1 VSPRLR
7 AEKLALLEPS
17 ESHETLTAKP
27 RTPPPL
33 DDTPQAGSLDKA
45 IDRAAGHRPIPGN
58 DVTLL
63 IDGPQSYDAMFDII
77 ATARRRIHFENYI
90 FRSDETGWRFAEALV
105 ARARDGLKVRV
116 LYDWLGSMATR
127 RKMWRY
133 LREAGVETRCFNPPS
148 ILDAFNNLS
157 RNHRKLVVGDSVRA
171 VTGGLCIGNEW
182 VGDQK
187 KGIMPWRD
195 TAIEINGPA
204 AVSLDNAF
212 ESIWAKSGPAI
223 PPGEEVGQT
232 SPCGDAS
239 VRTIVGKPGRERAYK
254 VLEILAASSVR
265 RLWITDA
272 YMVPPPR
279 LFQAFMDAAR
289 DGVDIRMLVP
299 GSSDVALVRNFT
311 RIGYRDLLRAGV
323 RIFEWEGPMLHAKT
337 IVVDSRWV
345 RVGTS
350 NLNAS
355 SLLGNYEL
363 DVLIEHGDLAQQME
377 DQFRKDIA
385 RSAEIVR
392 GKLRAPERFQR
403 VLPAKLSRQ
412 RPDENPVI
420 HQRTRREGR
429 RRAVVALWTV
439 VTGARRSIYG
449 PVALVLVV
457 LAGFF
462 ILLPRLA
469 SYIVGG
475 LCVWLAVAATREA
488 LRRRS
493 G

>member
-1 VSPRLR
+1 LTVNPRIPSP
-7 AEKLALLEPS
+7 LEN
-17 ESHETLTAKP
+17 SH
-27 RTPPPL
+27 
-33 DDTPQAGSLDKA
+33 QAGTLDKA
-45 IDRAAGHRPIPGN
+45 IDRAAGSRPIPGN
-58 DVTLL
+58 DIKLL
-63 IDGPQSYDAMFDII
+63 IDGPECYDAMLDII
-77 ATARRRIHFENYI
+77 ATAQRRIHFENYI
-90 FRSDETGWRFAEALV
+90 FRSDQIGWRFAEAL
-105 ARARDGLKVRV
+105 ASRAKSGVKVRV

-133 LREAGVETRCFNPPS
+133 LRAAGVETRTFNPPS
-148 ILDAFNNLS
+148 LLDAFNSLS
-157 RNHRKLVVGDSVRA
+157 RNHRKLVVGDGVRA
-171 VTGGLCIGNEW
+171 ITGGLCIGDEW
-182 VGDQK
+182 VGDSH
-187 KGIMPWRD
+187 KGVMPWRD
-195 TAIEINGPA
+195 TGIEINGPA
-204 AVSLDNAF
+204 AIALDHAF
-212 ESIWAKSGPAI
+212 ENVWSVAGPPI
-223 PPGEEVGQT
+223 DPGEEVAQAR
-232 SPCGDAS
+232 PCGDAS

-254 VLEILAASSVR
+254 VLEILAASSVE

-279 LFQAFMDAAR
+279 LFQAFLDAAR

-337 IVVDSRWV
+337 IVADSCWV

-363 DVLIEHGDLAQQME
+363 DVLIEHGGLARQLE

-392 GKLRAPERFQR
+392 GKLRAPERFQK
-403 VLPAKLSRQ
+403 VLPSKLSRQ
-412 RPDENPVI
+412 RPDETPI
-420 HQRTRREGR
+420 LHQRTMREGR

-449 PVALVLVV
+449 PAALVLVV

-469 SYIVGG
+469 SYIFGG
-475 LCVWLAVAATREA
+475 LCVWLAVAAGREA

>member
-1 VSPRLR
+1 M
-7 AEKLALLEPS
+7 
-17 ESHETLTAKP
+17 TARP
-27 RTPPPL
+27 RTLLPL
-33 DDTPQAGSLDKA
+33 DDTDQAGTLDKA
-45 IDRAAGHRPIPGN
+45 IDRAAGTRPIPGN
-58 DVTLL
+58 DVRLL
-63 IDGPQSYDAMFDII
+63 IDGPDCYDAMLDII
-77 ATARRRIHFENYI
+77 ATAKHRIHFENYI
-90 FRSDETGWRFAEALV
+90 FRSDRIGWRFAEAL
-105 ARARDGLKVRV
+105 AGRAQSGVKVRV
-116 LYDWLGSMATR
+116 LYDWLGSMTTR

-133 LREAGVETRCFNPPS
+133 LRAAGVETRSFNPPS
-148 ILDAFNNLS
+148 LLDAFNNLS
-157 RNHRKLVVGDSVRA
+157 RNHRKLVVGDGVRA
-171 VTGGLCIGNEW
+171 ITGGLCIGDEW
-182 VGDQK
+182 VGDQE

-195 TAIEINGPA
+195 TGIEIRGPA
-204 AVSLDNAF
+204 AVSLDKAF
-212 ESIWAKSGPAI
+212 ENVWSVSGPAI
-223 PPGEEVGQT
+223 DPGEDVGQAQ
-232 SPCGDAS
+232 PRGDAS

-254 VLEILAASSVR
+254 VLEILAASTVK

-279 LFQAFMDAAR
+279 LFQAFLDAAR

-337 IVVDSRWV
+337 IVADSCWV

-363 DVLIEHGDLAQQME
+363 DVLIEHGELAQQLE

-403 VLPAKLSRQ
+403 VLPSTLSRQ
-412 RPDENPVI
+412 RPDESPI
-420 HQRTRREGR
+420 LHQRTRREGR

-462 ILLPRLA
+462 ILLPKLA
-469 SYIVGG
+469 SYIFGG

>member
-1 VSPRLR
+1 MS
-7 AEKLALLEPS
+7 
-17 ESHETLTAKP
+17 
-27 RTPPPL
+27 
-33 DDTPQAGSLDKA
+33 GSLDKA

-58 DVTLL
+58 DVRLL
-63 IDGPQSYDAMFDII
+63 IDGPECYAAMLDII

-90 FRSDETGWRFAEALV
+90 FRSDATGWRFAEAL
-105 ARARDGLKVRV
+105 ATRAREGVTVRV

-127 RKMWRY
+127 GKLWRF
-133 LREAGVETRCFNPPS
+133 LRSAGVEVRAFKPPKL
-148 ILDAFNNLS
+148 LDAFDNLS
-157 RNHRKLVVGDSVRA
+157 RNHRKLVVGDSARA
-171 VTGGLCIGNEW
+171 VTGGLCIGDEW
-182 VGDQK
+182 VGDSAR
-187 KGIMPWRD
+187 GILPWRD
-195 TAIEINGPA
+195 TAIEVRGPA
-204 AVSLDNAF
+204 AVSLDRAF
-212 ESIWAKSGPAI
+212 ESIWASCGPPIAESEAV
-223 PPGEEVGQT
+223 GEVP
-232 SPCGDAS
+232 SCGDAS
-239 VRTIVGKPGRERAYK
+239 VRTIIGKPGRERTYK
-254 VLEILAASSVR
+254 VLEMLAASTVR

-279 LFQAFMDAAR
+279 LFQAFVDAAR

-311 RIGYRDLLRAGV
+311 RIGYRDLLRSGI

-337 IVVDSRWV
+337 IVADTCWTRI
-345 RVGTS
+345 GTS

-363 DVLIEHGDLAQQME
+363 DVLIEDRDLAQQME

-392 GKLRAPERFQR
+392 GKVRAPERFQR
-403 VLPAKLSRQ
+403 VLPSTLARQ
-412 RPDENPVI
+412 RPDEHPVE
-420 HQRTRREGR
+420 HQRSRREGR

-449 PVALVLVV
+449 PVALALVV

-462 ILLPRLA
+462 ILLPKTA
-469 SYIVGG
+469 AYAFGA

>member
-1 VSPRLR
+1 M
-7 AEKLALLEPS
+7 PS
-17 ESHETLTAKP
+17 FDEADQS
-27 RTPPPL
+27 
-33 DDTPQAGSLDKA
+33 GSLDKA

-58 DVTLL
+58 DVRLL
-63 IDGPQSYDAMFDII
+63 IDGPECYEAMFDII

-90 FRSDETGWRFAEALV
+90 FRSDKIGWRFAEAL
-105 ARARDGLKVRV
+105 ADRAKNGVKVRV

-133 LREAGVETRCFNPPS
+133 LRAAGVETRSFNPPS
-148 ILDAFNNLS
+148 LLDAFNNLS
-157 RNHRKLVVGDSVRA
+157 RNHRKLVVGDGVRA
-171 VTGGLCIGNEW
+171 ITGGLCIGDEW
-182 VGDQK
+182 VGDRD

-195 TAIEINGPA
+195 TGIEVSGPA
-204 AVSLDNAF
+204 ALSLDNAF
-212 ESIWAKSGPAI
+212 ENIWSVAGPAI
-223 PPGEEVGQT
+223 EPGEEVGQVQP
-232 SPCGDAS
+232 SGDAS

-254 VLEILAASSVR
+254 VLEILAASTVR

-299 GSSDVALVRNFT
+299 GSSDIALVRNFT

-337 IVVDSRWV
+337 IVADSCWV

-363 DVLIEHGDLAQQME
+363 DLLIEHGGLARQLE

-392 GKLRAPERFQR
+392 GKLRAPERFQK
-403 VLPAKLSRQ
+403 VLPSKLSRQ
-412 RPDENPVI
+412 RPDESPI
-420 HQRTRREGR
+420 LHQRTRREGR

-439 VTGARRSIYG
+439 MTGARRSIYG
-449 PVALVLVV
+449 PAALMLVV

-469 SYIVGG
+469 SYIFGG

-488 LRRRS
+488 VRRRS

>member
-1 VSPRLR
+1 MTASPRIPLPL
-7 AEKLALLEPS
+7 EKS
-17 ESHETLTAKP
+17 DQNGTLV
-27 RTPPPL
+27 
-33 DDTPQAGSLDKA
+33 KA
-45 IDRAAGHRPIPGN
+45 MDRAAGHRPIPGN
-58 DVTLL
+58 DISLL
-63 IDGPQSYDAMFDII
+63 IDGPDCYARMFEII
-77 ATARRRIHFENYI
+77 ATAKRRIHFENYI
-90 FRSDETGWRFAEALV
+90 FRSDEIGWRFAEALA

-116 LYDWLGSMATR
+116 LYDWLGSMTTR

-133 LREAGVETRCFNPPS
+133 LRDAGVETRAFNPPKL
-148 ILDAFNNLS
+148 LDAFDNLS
-157 RNHRKLVVGDSVRA
+157 RNHRKLVVGDGVRA
-171 VTGGLCIGNEW
+171 ITGGLCIGDEW
-182 VGDQK
+182 MGNPE

-212 ESIWAKSGPAI
+212 ENIWAVCGAAI
-223 PPGEEVGQT
+223 PPGEEVGQAR
-232 SPCGDAS
+232 PCGDAS
-239 VRTIVGKPGRERAYK
+239 LRTIVGKPGRERAYK
-254 VLEILAASSVR
+254 VLELLAASSVQ

-279 LFQAFMDAAR
+279 LFQAFVDAAR

-299 GSSDVALVRNFT
+299 GSSYVAMVRNLT
-311 RIGYRDLLRAGV
+311 RIGYRDLLRAGI

-337 IVVDSRWV
+337 VVVDSCWV

-363 DVLIEHGDLAQQME
+363 DVLVEDGDLARQME

-392 GKLRAPERFQR
+392 GKLRAPERFQK
-403 VLPAKLSRQ
+403 VLPSKLSRQ
-412 RPDENPVI
+412 RPDENPI
-420 HQRTRREGR
+420 LHQRTRREGR
-429 RRAVVALWTV
+429 RRAVVAVWTV

-449 PVALVLVV
+449 PAALVLVV

-462 ILLPRLA
+462 ILLPKVA
-469 SYIVGG
+469 SYIFGG

-488 LRRRS
+488 VRRRS

>member
-1 VSPRLR
+1 MTANPRIPFP
-7 AEKLALLEPS
+7 LE
-17 ESHETLTAKP
+17 ET
-27 RTPPPL
+27 
-33 DDTPQAGSLDKA
+33 DQAGTLEKA
-45 IDRAAGHRPIPGN
+45 IDRAAGGRPIPGN
-58 DVTLL
+58 EIKLL
-63 IDGPQSYDAMFDII
+63 IDGPASYEAMFDII
-77 ATARRRIHFENYI
+77 ATATRRIHFENYI
-90 FRSDETGWRFAEALV
+90 FRSDRIGWRFAEALA
-105 ARARDGLKVRV
+105 ARAREGLKVRV

-127 RKMWRY
+127 RKLWRY
-133 LREAGVETRCFNPPS
+133 LRAAGVETRKFNPPS
-148 ILDAFNNLS
+148 LLDAFNNLS
-157 RNHRKLVVGDSVRA
+157 RNHRKLVVGDSTRA
-171 VTGGLCIGNEW
+171 VTGGLCIGDEW
-182 VGDQK
+182 VGDPAN
-187 KGIMPWRD
+187 GIMPWRD

-204 AVSLDNAF
+204 AVSLDHAF
-212 ESIWAKSGPAI
+212 EDIWALCGPPI
-223 PPGEEVGQT
+223 ETGEEVGRAL
-232 SPCGDAS
+232 PRGDAS
-239 VRTIVGKPGRERAYK
+239 VRNIVGKPGRERAYK
-254 VLEILAASSVR
+254 VLELLAASSVR

-279 LFQAFMDAAR
+279 LFQAFVDAAR

-337 IVVDSRWV
+337 IVADSCWTRI
-345 RVGTS
+345 GTS

-363 DVLIEHGDLAQQME
+363 DVLIEDGGLARQLE

-392 GKLRAPERFQR
+392 GKLRAPERFQK
-403 VLPAKLSRQ
+403 VLPSKLSRQ
-412 RPDENPVI
+412 RPDENPII

-429 RRAVVALWTV
+429 RRAVVAVWTV

-462 ILLPRLA
+462 ILLPKLA

-488 LRRRS
+488 LRRRT

>member
-1 VSPRLR
+1 
-7 AEKLALLEPS
+7 
-17 ESHETLTAKP
+17 LTAKP
-27 RTPPPL
+27 RTPLPL
-33 DDTPQAGSLDKA
+33 DDPSQSGTIEKA

-58 DVTLL
+58 DVRLL
-63 IDGPQSYDAMFDII
+63 IDGPECYDRMFDII

-90 FRSDETGWRFAEALV
+90 IRSDKTGWRFAEALA
-105 ARARDGLKVRV
+105 ARAREGVRVRV
-116 LYDWLGSMATR
+116 LYDWLGSLATR
-127 RKMWRY
+127 GKLWRY
-133 LREAGVETRCFNPPS
+133 LRDAGVETRSFNSPRL
-148 ILDAFNNLS
+148 LDAFNNLS
-157 RNHRKLVVGDSVRA
+157 RDHRKLVVGDSIRA
-171 VTGGLCIGNEW
+171 VTGGLCIGDEW
-182 VGDQK
+182 VGNTE

-212 ESIWAKSGPAI
+212 ENTWSVCGSAI
-223 PPGEEVGQT
+223 APGEEVGRAL
-232 SPCGDAS
+232 PCGDAS

-254 VLEILAASSVR
+254 VLEILAASSVK

-279 LFQAFMDAAR
+279 LFQAFVDAAR

-337 IVVDSRWV
+337 IVADSCWT

-363 DVLIEHGDLAQQME
+363 DVLIEDGDLAQQME

-392 GKLRAPERFQR
+392 GKLRAPERFQK
-403 VLPAKLSRQ
+403 VLPSKLSRQ
-412 RPDENPVI
+412 RPDENPII

-449 PVALVLVV
+449 PAALALVI

-462 ILLPRLA
+462 ILLPRVA
-469 SYIVGG
+469 SYILGG

-488 LRRRS
+488 LRRRTE
-493 G
+493 

>member
-1 VSPRLR
+1 
-7 AEKLALLEPS
+7 
-17 ESHETLTAKP
+17 LTANP
-27 RTPPPL
+27 RIPL
-33 DDTPQAGSLDKA
+33 PLEEADQAGTLEKA
-45 IDRAAGHRPIPGN
+45 IDRAAGSRPIPGN
-58 DVTLL
+58 DIKLL
-63 IDGPQSYDAMFDII
+63 IDGPDSYDAMLDII
-77 ATARRRIHFENYI
+77 ATAKRRIHFENYI
-90 FRSDETGWRFAEALV
+90 FRSDTTGWRFAEALA
-105 ARARDGLKVRV
+105 ARAREGLKVRV
-116 LYDWLGSMATR
+116 LYDWLGSMTTR
-127 RKMWRY
+127 RKLWRF
-133 LREAGVETRCFNPPS
+133 LRSAGVETRSFNPPT

-171 VTGGLCIGNEW
+171 ITGGLCIGDEW
-182 VGDQK
+182 VGDQA

-195 TAIEINGPA
+195 TAIEVRGPA
-204 AVSLDNAF
+204 AVSLDHAF
-212 ESIWAKSGPAI
+212 EDIWAVSGPAI
-223 PPGEEVGQT
+223 EPGEDVGRAM
-232 SPCGDAS
+232 PCGDAS
-239 VRTIVGKPGRERAYK
+239 VRNIVGKPGRERAYK
-254 VLEILAASSVR
+254 VLEILAASSVK

-279 LFQAFMDAAR
+279 LFQAFVDAAR

-337 IVVDSRWV
+337 VVADSCWV

-363 DVLIEHGDLAQQME
+363 DVLIGDGNLARQLE

-392 GKLRAPERFQR
+392 GKLRAPEPFQK
-403 VLPAKLSRQ
+403 VLPSKLSRQ
-412 RPDENPVI
+412 RPDESPII

-429 RRAVVALWTV
+429 RRAAVALWTV
-439 VTGARRSIYG
+439 MTGARRSIYG
-449 PVALVLVV
+449 PAALVLVV

-462 ILLPRLA
+462 ILLPKIA
-469 SYIVGG
+469 AYIFGG

-488 LRRRS
+488 LRRRT

>member
-1 VSPRLR
+1 MWLGVDS
-7 AEKLALLEPS
+7 LALLDPS
-17 ESHETLTAKP
+17 GTGVCLTAQP

-33 DDTPQAGSLDKA
+33 EGASEAGTLEKA

-58 DVTLL
+58 GVRLL
-63 IDGPQSYDAMFDII
+63 IDGPDAFDAMFDII

-90 FRSDETGWRFAEALV
+90 FRSDAIGWRFAEALA
-105 ARARDGLKVRV
+105 ARARDGIQVRV
-116 LYDWLGSMATR
+116 LFDWLGSISTR
-127 RKMWRY
+127 RKLWRY
-133 LREAGVETRCFNPPS
+133 LKQAGVEIRCFNPPRL
-148 ILDAFNNLS
+148 LDAFNSLS

-171 VTGGLCIGNEW
+171 ITGGLCIGDEW
-182 VGDQK
+182 VGDAA

-212 ESIWAKSGPAI
+212 ESIWAVAGPAI
-223 PPGEEVGQT
+223 QPGDEVGRAL
-232 SPCGDAS
+232 PCGDAS
-239 VRTIVGKPGRERAYK
+239 VRTIVGKPGRERVYK
-254 VLEILAASSVR
+254 VLEMLAASSVK

-279 LFQAFMDAAR
+279 LFQAFLDAAR

-299 GSSDVALVRNFT
+299 GSSDVALVRNLT

-337 IVVDSRWV
+337 IVADSCWT

-363 DVLIEHGDLAQQME
+363 DVLIEDVALARQME

-392 GKLRAPERFQR
+392 GRLRAPERLQK
-403 VLPAKLSRQ
+403 VLPSKLSRQ
-412 RPDENPVI
+412 RPEEHPII

-439 VTGARRSIYG
+439 LTGARRSIYG
-449 PVALVLVV
+449 PAALALVI
-457 LAGFF
+457 LASFF
-462 ILLPRLA
+462 ILLPRVA
-469 SYIVGG
+469 SYIFGG

-488 LRRRS
+488 LRRR
-493 G
+493 GG

>member
-1 VSPRLR
+1 MTHKHQVSPVPEADSTERGT
-7 AEKLALLEPS
+7 LE
-17 ESHETLTAKP
+17 
-27 RTPPPL
+27 
-33 DDTPQAGSLDKA
+33 KA
-45 IDRAAGHRPIPGN
+45 IDRAAGTRPIPGN
-58 DVTLL
+58 NVQIL
-63 IDGPQSYDAMFDII
+63 IDGPDAYAGMFDII
-77 ATARRRIHFENYI
+77 ATAKRRIHFENYI
-90 FRSDETGWRFAEALV
+90 FRSDRIGWQFAEAL
-105 ARARDGLKVRV
+105 AGRAKDGVKVRV
-116 LYDWLGSMATR
+116 LYDWLGSITTR
-127 RKMWRY
+127 RKIFRY
-133 LREAGVETRCFNPPS
+133 MTGAGGEVRRFNPPKVF
-148 ILDAFNNLS
+148 DAFLNLS

-171 VTGGLCIGNEW
+171 ITGGLC
-182 VGDQK
+182 VGDEWMGDTG
-187 KGIMPWRD
+187 KGVMPWRD
-195 TAIEINGPA
+195 TAIDIRGPA
-204 AVSLDNAF
+204 AAALDHAF
-212 ESIWAKSGPAI
+212 ESIWAVEGPGI
-223 PPGEEVGQT
+223 PPSESIGRVPQA
-232 SPCGDAS
+232 GDAS
-239 VRTIVGKPGRERAYK
+239 VRTIIGKPGKERAYK

-279 LFQAFMDAAR
+279 LFQAFVDAAR

-323 RIFEWEGPMLHAKT
+323 RIFEWDGPMLHAKT
-337 IVVDSRWV
+337 IVADSCWT

-363 DVLIEHGDLAQQME
+363 DVLIENHELARRME

-403 VLPAKLSRQ
+403 VLPSVLTRQ
-412 RPDENPVI
+412 RPDEHPIV
-420 HQRTRREGR
+420 HQRSRREGR

-449 PVALVLVV
+449 PVAIVLIALGGLFLVMPKVM
-457 LAGFF
+457 A
-462 ILLPRLA
+462 
-469 SYIVGG
+469 YIFGA
-475 LCVWLAVAATREA
+475 LCVWLAIAATREA

>member
-1 VSPRLR
+1 VTAHPRIPL
-7 AEKLALLEPS
+7 S
-17 ESHETLTAKP
+17 
-27 RTPPPL
+27 L
-33 DDTPQAGSLDKA
+33 DDTGQAGTLEKA
-45 IDRAAGHRPIPGN
+45 MDRAAGSRPIPGN
-58 DVTLL
+58 AVRLL
-63 IDGPQSYDAMFDII
+63 IDGPACYDAMFDII

-90 FRSDETGWRFAEALV
+90 FRSDRIGWRFAEAL
-105 ARARDGLKVRV
+105 AERAREGIRVRV

-127 RKMWRY
+127 RKLWRY
-133 LREAGVETRCFNPPS
+133 LRDAGVEVRSFNPPS
-148 ILDAFNNLS
+148 LLDAFNNLS

-171 VTGGLCIGNEW
+171 VTGGLCIGDEW
-182 VGDQK
+182 VGDQPR
-187 KGIMPWRD
+187 GVMPWRD
-195 TAIEINGPA
+195 TAIEVSGPA
-204 AVSLDNAF
+204 AVSLDHAF
-212 ESIWAKSGPAI
+212 EGIWAVAGPAI
-223 PPGEEVGQT
+223 EPGEDVGRVLP
-232 SPCGDAS
+232 SGEAS

-254 VLEILAASSVR
+254 VLELLAASTVQ

-279 LFQAFMDAAR
+279 LFQAFLDAAR

-323 RIFEWEGPMLHAKT
+323 RIFEWDGPMLHAKT
-337 IVVDSRWV
+337 LVADSCWT

-363 DVLIEHGDLAQQME
+363 DVLIEDGELARQME

-392 GKLRAPERFQR
+392 GRLRAPERLQAM
-403 VLPAKLSRQ
+403 LPSRLSRQ
-412 RPDENPVI
+412 RPDESPI
-420 HQRTRREGR
+420 LHQRTRREGR

-439 VTGARRSIYG
+439 VTGARRSVFG
-449 PVALVLVV
+449 PVAIALVV

-462 ILLPRLA
+462 ILLPTVA
-469 SYIVGG
+469 SYIFGG
-475 LCVWLAVAATREA
+475 LCVWLAVAAAREA
-488 LRRRS
+488 LRRRT

>member
-1 VSPRLR
+1 M
-7 AEKLALLEPS
+7 
-17 ESHETLTAKP
+17 TAQP
-27 RTPPPL
+27 RTPVSL
-33 DDTPQAGSLDKA
+33 DDDSQSGSLDKML
-45 IDRAAGHRPIPGN
+45 DRAAGGRPIPGN
-58 DVTLL
+58 DIRLL
-63 IDGPQSYDAMFDII
+63 IDGPECYDAMFDII
-77 ATARRRIHFENYI
+77 AKAQRRIHFENYI
-90 FRSDETGWRFAEALV
+90 FRSDKIGWRFAEALA

-127 RKMWRY
+127 RKLWRY
-133 LREAGVETRCFNPPS
+133 LRSAGVETREFNPPS
-148 ILDAFNNLS
+148 LLDAFNNLS
-157 RNHRKLVVGDSVRA
+157 RNHRKLVVGDSTRA
-171 VTGGLCIGNEW
+171 VTGGLCIGDEW
-182 VGDQK
+182 VGDQER
-187 KGIMPWRD
+187 GIMPWRD
-195 TAIEINGPA
+195 TAIEIRGPG

-212 ESIWAKSGPAI
+212 ENIWSVAGPPIA
-223 PPGEEVGQT
+223 PGEEVGRAM
-232 SPCGDAS
+232 PCGNAS
-239 VRTIVGKPGRERAYK
+239 VRNIVGKPGRERAYK
-254 VLEILAASSVR
+254 VLEILAASSVK

-279 LFQAFMDAAR
+279 LFQAFLDAAR
-289 DGVDIRMLVP
+289 DGVDIRLLVP

-311 RIGYRDLLRAGV
+311 RIGYRDLLRAGI
-323 RIFEWEGPMLHAKT
+323 RIFEWDGPMLHAKT
-337 IVVDSRWV
+337 IVADSCWV

-363 DVLIEHGDLAQQME
+363 DVLIEDGVLARQLE

-392 GKLRAPERFQR
+392 GKLRAPERFQK
-403 VLPAKLSRQ
+403 VLPSKLSRQ
-412 RPDENPVI
+412 RPDEHPIV

-429 RRAVVALWTV
+429 RRAAVALWTV

-449 PVALVLVV
+449 PAALVLVL

-462 ILLPRLA
+462 ILLPKIA
-469 SYIVGG
+469 AYIFGG

-488 LRRRS
+488 LRRRT